1 MRAWPVQASPGHS
14 GAERAV
20 RTRMTTGRDV
30 LLAFWTAVHVLERS
44 GARRCFSKRLNARK
58 RSGWVQVDQGAGRRV
73 EGGLDSQPKFNLQA
87 RCPSRACRHTYMRV
101 SPHIARPARRRTLQ
115 LAPRSH
121 AACRSRTPLPALATR
136 HWRHTWHHAPRDVAP
151 RKLPTSRCTLDAS
164 RSVIAHQRVPV
175 CIGHACMP
183 HCGSVAV
190 AALCVTAPTFSLIQR
205 LY

>member
-44 GARRCFSKRLNARK
+44 GARRCFPKRLTARK
-58 RSGWVQVDQGAGRRV
+58 RSGWVQVGAWKVGSILNQSSTCRRAAHRAPADIRTCACRLTSHALRV
-73 EGGLDSQPKFNLQA
+73 EGPCSL
-87 RCPSRACRHTYMRV
+87 R
-101 SPHIARPARRRTLQ
+101 
-115 LAPRSH
+115 RSH

-164 RSVIAHQRVPV
+164 RSVIAHQRVTV

>member
-44 GARRCFSKRLNARK
+44 GARRCFPKRLTARK
-58 RSGWVQVDQGAGRRV
+58 RSGWVQVGAWKVGSILNQSSTCRRAAHRAPA
-73 EGGLDSQPKFNLQA
+73 DI
-87 RCPSRACRHTYMRV
+87 RTCACR
-101 SPHIARPARRRTLQ
+101 L
-115 LAPRSH
+115 
-121 AACRSRTPLPALATR
+121 
-136 HWRHTWHHAPRDVAP
+136 AP